1 MSENQNHKNPL
12 LNVQNGNS
20 VIDRL
25 KLEVKKFPSDSG
37 VYIMKNSSDKIIY
50 VGKAKSIRSRVR
62 SYLGQNLDSPKTA
75 FLVKHINTIEY
86 IVTKTEEEAFLVE
99 ASLIKKHKPRYN
111 IRLKDDKSYP
121 YIRVSLSDAFPRIY
135 LSRKVLKDGSIYFGP
150 FSSGWIVR
158 ETIRFLNQTF
168 KIRDCTNAF
177 MSSRKR
183 PCMTYQIGRCKAPC
197 VDLVSSEEYSN
208 DIQGA
213 LKFLRGSN
221 KSLLKKIEKE
231 MDTAAKEERFE
242 IAAKLRNSLYS
253 AKQVLEK
260 QSVVGR
266 KVNINQDVIS
276 FCADER
282 GTLFEMLHLR
292 KGRMI
297 GTRSHFLSKVYFN
310 NVNDQCD
317 LLINFLNQYYVDNF
331 IPDQI
336 LTPIDLG
343 EDLRKLFERVLFE
356 RSEFYTKIEF
366 PTDGQGQRLLNIADK
381 NAQDHFKEHVQ
392 KTDIK
397 MKGLK
402 MIQEKLKLPKLPLKI
417 ECYDISHFQ
426 GKETVGSQVVFEE
439 GVPSK
444 EHYRR
449 YKIKTVKGNDDF
461 ASMKEVLTRRLHHTE
476 YDDPHLILID
486 GGKGQLNK
494 IVKVLKDLKRED
506 IPVASLAK
514 ARTLGD
520 FKHSEVTKSKE
531 RVFLPGRA
539 NPVTFASNAEALHI
553 LVGLRDEAHRF
564 ALSYHRKLR
573 HGSSLESLL
582 DSITGLGKKR
592 KKKLL
597 KKFSSIEMIKSA
609 SVEEISQIP
618 GFNRVLAE
626 RILLQLSEYS

>member
-12 LNVQNGNS
+12 LNVRNENS
-20 VIDRL
+20 VINRL
-25 KLEVKKFPSDSG
+25 KLEVRKFPSDSG
-37 VYIMKNSSDKIIY
+37 VYIMKNNNDKIIY
-50 VGKAKSIRSRVR
+50 VGKAKSIKSRVR

-75 FLVKHINTIEY
+75 FLVKHINKIEY

-121 YIRVSLSDAFPRIY
+121 YIRVSLSDNFPRVY
-135 LSRKVLKDGSIYFGP
+135 LSRKVLKDGSLYFGP

-177 MSSRKR
+177 MNSRKR

-197 VDLVSSEEYSN
+197 VNLVSSKEYSN

-213 LKFLRGSN
+213 LKFLRGNN

-231 MDTAAKEERFE
+231 MDIAAKEERFE

-260 QSVVGR
+260 QSVVSH

-297 GTRSHFLSKVYFN
+297 GSRSHFLSKVYFN
-310 NVNDQCD
+310 KVSDQCD

-356 RSEFYTKIEF
+356 RSEFSTKIKF

-381 NAQDHFKEHVQ
+381 NAQEHFKEHVQ

-402 MIQEKLKLPKLPLKI
+402 MIQEKLKLPNLPLRI

-426 GKETVGSQVVFEE
+426 GKETVASQVVFEE

-461 ASMKEVLTRRLHHTE
+461 ASLKEVLIRRLHHTE
-476 YDDPHLILID
+476 YDDPHLVLID

-494 IVKVLKDLKRED
+494 IIRVLKDLKRED

-520 FKHSEVTKSKE
+520 FKRSEVTKSKE
-531 RVFLPGRA
+531 RIFLPGRA
-539 NPVTFASNAEALHI
+539 NPITFASNAEALHI

-573 HGSSLESLL
+573 HGSSLESIL
-582 DSITGLGKKR
+582 DSVTGLGKKR
-592 KKKLL
+592 KHKLL
-597 KKFSSIEMIKSA
+597 EKFSSIEMIKSA
-609 SVEEISQIP
+609 SVEEISQIS

-626 RILLQLSEYS
+626 RVLLHLADC